1 MKAARDDERHADVAP
16 PVARRSRARRLFPH
30 WLTRD
35 QIVGLVVVMTGMAV
49 AALDT
54 TVVGTAMPTAIGD
67 LGGIERYSWVFAA
80 YLLASTATT
89 PVFGRFADVHGR
101 KRVYLVALVV
111 FVGASMLCGQSATM
125 DQLIAFRALQGLGA
139 GALIST
145 GITMIGDLFDAR
157 QRGRMQGFTS
167 GVWATA
173 ALVGPAIGGVITQSL
188 SWRWTFY
195 VNLPIGL
202 IALALLLTLHER
214 EEHRGGAIDWP
225 GAAAFAGATTLLLL
239 GVNGTL
245 PLATFAGAIALAAI
259 FVAIE
264 RRTAEPLVD
273 LSLLGIPLIG
283 IGLALSL
290 LMGVLQ
296 FGATTFVPPFAQ
308 GVLARPPIEAG
319 FALSSMGIGWPIGAV
334 ATGWFL
340 MRIGMR
346 RAVITGALLSLGGA
360 ALFTTLTPESP
371 LALLVLATASVG
383 LGQGVMNPPL
393 LIAVQSAVG
402 YGRRGI
408 VTSLFNFSRSL
419 GGAVGVA
426 ALGATLNTVIAPRAE
441 ELRALLDPV
450 QHVALGALATEPRA
464 LLSGGLHTVF
474 VALALLSVV
483 GLVLALRL
491 PPHDFA
497 ESEPPEAA
505 G

>member
-1 MKAARDDERHADVAP
+1 RDDGHGRGRARHDRRGHGDADGDRRPRRHRTLLVGLRGVP
-16 PVARRSRARRLFPH
+16 ARLDRDDAGVRTLRRRPRAQARVPRRARRVRRRVDALRPERDDGPAHRVPRAPGPRCRRAHLDRHHDDRRPLRRAAARPH
-30 WLTRD
+30 A
-35 QIVGLVVVMTGMAV
+35 GLH
-49 AALDT
+49 L
-54 TVVGTAMPTAIGD
+54 
-67 LGGIERYSWVFAA
+67 R
-80 YLLASTATT
+80 
-89 PVFGRFADVHGR
+89 
-101 KRVYLVALVV
+101 RV
-111 FVGASMLCGQSATM
+111 
-125 DQLIAFRALQGLGA
+125 
-139 GALIST
+139 
-145 GITMIGDLFDAR
+145 
-157 QRGRMQGFTS
+157 
-167 GVWATA
+167 ATA

-419 GGAVGVA
+419 GG
-426 ALGATLNTVIAPRAE
+426 
-441 ELRALLDPV
+441 
-450 QHVALGALATEPRA
+450 
-464 LLSGGLHTVF
+464 
-474 VALALLSVV
+474 
-483 GLVLALRL
+483 
-491 PPHDFA
+491 
-497 ESEPPEAA
+497 
-505 G
+505 